1 MLPRREKHCRLKKG
15 FVAEMKLSFH
25 TEKER
30 KREGG
35 RLLEESREVEKA
47 ASTFLPSPFA
57 SPTYSS
63 SSLRAY

>member
-1 MLPRREKHCRLKKG
+1 
-15 FVAEMKLSFH
+15 MKLSFH